1 MQKLIDKPRLD
12 VELDAHFKDKK
23 DKPARPPELAAKM
36 AGAAG
41 DSPVRRRELVD
52 LVSSCQDTQG
62 LVIRHLA
69 GNVEAALAGLEA
81 RLEVLEARRTLTW
94 AGAHDIGR
102 TYAPGDLVQRGGAL
116 WLALTAVTAGDGP
129 GASPSWR
136 RLAESKS

>member
-1 MQKLIDKPRLD
+1 MASRLIDKPRLD
-12 VELDAHFKDKK
+12 VEFDAHFK

-81 RLEVLEARRTLTW
+81 RLEALEARKALTF
-94 AGAHDIGR
+94 AGPYDITKR
-102 TYAPGDLVQRGGAL
+102 YRANDVVQRNGGL
-116 WLALTAVTAGDGP
+116 WVCLVST
-129 GASPSWR
+129 
-136 RLAESKS
+136 AESPGQSAHWREIARCR